1 MDLYGVF
8 ITNIR
13 ICSDFELSLRFFE
26 VHNISSSYLDL
37 TTKTMLVG
45 KVSNNLVGILR
56 GRKELK
62 IAFKLNNIKRS
73 IFYDYYRYLSKIL
86 KLINK

>member
-1 MDLYGVF
+1 
-8 ITNIR
+8 
-13 ICSDFELSLRFFE
+13 
-26 VHNISSSYLDL
+26 
-37 TTKTMLVG
+37 MLVG